1 MIQSQTSLKQQA
13 NFHFRRKNM
22 NFLKLS
28 KIALTS
34 SVILMGTAT
43 LAGAAGTSNCE
54 IVYGGGQVC
63 TPQIKFTIDK
73 KIQKPT
79 KGGEFVDNLGAN
91 DEKFN
96 PGQDVVFHVTVQNTG
111 DQTVTLNV
119 ADTLP
124 QFVTFVSGGNFDSGS
139 NKVNNQV
146 SLNPNDSKT
155 FTIATRV
162 VNAGGLPA
170 NQSVTCVTNV
180 ATASV
185 DNGNSAQDTAQFCIQ
200 NNVVV
205 QPQIPSKSIPNTGP
219 EALALLILPP
229 VGAAG
234 FYLRRK
240 AAL

>member
-1 MIQSQTSLKQQA
+1 
-13 NFHFRRKNM
+13 M
-22 NFLKLS
+22 NFTKLS
-28 KIALTS
+28 KIALTAS
-34 SVILMGTAT
+34 AILMGSAN
-43 LAGAAGTSNCE
+43 LAFAAGSTNCE

-79 KGGEFVDNLGAN
+79 KGGGFVDNLGAN
-91 DEKFN
+91 DDKFN
-96 PGQDVVFHVTVQNTG
+96 PGQDVVFQITVQNTG
-111 DQTVTLNV
+111 DQAVTLNV
-119 ADTLP
+119 VDVLP
-124 QFVTFVSGGNFDSGS
+124 SYITFVSGGNFDSGS
-139 NKVNNQV
+139 NKVTNQV

-180 ATASV
+180 ANAMTT
-185 DNGNSAQDTAQFCIQ
+185 DNNNSAQDTAQFCIQ
-200 NNVVV
+200 NNVTV

-240 AAL
+240 AVL